1 MKPANPSPA
10 LRTGAVFWGSPKL
23 IRRKWAG
30 RRGYINPMAINGEA
44 RRSAL
49 RNFLTSC
56 RARLRPSDVG
66 LPSVEGRRCPGL
78 RREEVAE
85 LAGVSAHWYALFES
99 GSSHRRFS
107 ADFVRRVA
115 DVLQL
120 DERER
125 ATLNR
130 LALPE
135 VATAIES
142 FERSVQDGAFRSFK
156 KIRAFSRSIHAASS
170 FEEATLAAIKTI
182 YSIGLPDSMTVA
194 SFERSNAPPYAI
206 AIGRQARFADERQ
219 AQALLDSSAPT
230 RSGATVLCENAPD
243 PRAVSDD
250 ASHPVR
256 IKMSDGREVS
266 GLHNPDPLGYREF
279 NGRARQ
285 GSGLIVALFEG
296 STYRGILGSFWR
308 TPRKHPDIE
317 VDAMETVSAILALL
331 GTGRS

>member
-1 MKPANPSPA
+1 
-10 LRTGAVFWGSPKL
+10 
-23 IRRKWAG
+23 
-30 RRGYINPMAINGEA
+30 MAIDGEA

-56 RARLRPSDVG
+56 RERLRPYDVG
-66 LPSVEGRRCPGL
+66 LPSVERRRRPGL

-99 GSSHRRFS
+99 GTSHRRFS
-107 ADFVRRVA
+107 VDFVRRVA

-135 VATAIES
+135 VATAIEV
-142 FERSVQDGAFRSFK
+142 FERSVQDGTFRSFK
-156 KIRAFSRSIHAASS
+156 KIRAFSRSIHTASS

-194 SFERSNAPPYAI
+194 SFERNNAPPYAI
-206 AIGRQARFADERQ
+206 AIGRQARFADDQ
-219 AQALLDSSAPT
+219 AQALLDLSAPT
-230 RSGATVLCENAPD
+230 RFGATVLCEDSPD
-243 PRAVSDD
+243 PRTVRDD

-256 IKMSDGREVS
+256 VKMSDGREVA

-279 NGRARQ
+279 NGRAPQ
-285 GSGLIVALFEG
+285 GSGLVVALFEG

-308 TPRKHPDIE
+308 TPRRHPEIE

-331 GTGRS
+331 VTGRS